1 MVDGRARI
9 TVRIAF
15 EILCALDAG
24 ARERNKQ
31 LLALGR
37 AEEQTKKFIV
47 DTFRGA
53 EDGGQEAD
61 IAIVS
66 NHRIM
71 SMLLC
76 RSGFLQRLVDAVR
89 VRARRLPL

>member
-1 MVDGRARI
+1 MVDGHARI

-37 AEEQTKKFIV
+37 AEEQTKFIV
-47 DTFRGA
+47 NNFL
-53 EDGGQEAD
+53 
-61 IAIVS
+61 AIVS
-66 NHRIM
+66 T
-71 SMLLC
+71 
-76 RSGFLQRLVDAVR
+76 QRELYL
-89 VRARRLPL
+89 RALAAAAC